1 MRRLLAI
8 IAFFSVTLL
17 AQRSNYNGTW
27 KAQLATPAGK
37 TENVLVLKAS
47 GDKLTGT
54 LKNDA
59 GEFPVQNGSVEGDDV
74 FFTVMVK
81 RNGAEF
87 KMTYRGHMFGNEE
100 IQFKIESGDDIF
112 DMVAQKIP

>member
-1 MRRLLAI
+1 MRRLLAL
-8 IAFFSVTLL
+8 IALFSMTLL

-27 KAQLATPAGK
+27 KAQLSTPAGK
-37 TENVLVLKAS
+37 TENVIVLKAS

-74 FFTVMVK
+74 FFTVMIK
-81 RNGAEF
+81 RNGVES

-100 IQFKIESGDDIF
+100 IQFKIESGDDVF
-112 DMVAQKIP
+112 DMVAQKIS